1 MYLKSGSAELAKTK
15 IEYGQKNNNNKI
27 TIIISP
33 FTGGSVK
40 GKSSQNDQALSPMGV
55 KETLT

>member
-15 IEYGQKNNNNKI
+15 IEYGQKKMKKQQQFLRL
-27 TIIISP
+27 P
-33 FTGGSVK
+33 GGSVK